1 MINFLRKI
9 RKQLLSE
16 NKFTKYLIY
25 ALGEILL
32 IVIGILIALAINNSN
47 ENSKERTKE
56 LSYLKN
62 IKNDLIINVQ
72 EIDGYINN
80 REQKIASA
88 KNILE
93 HFDGKPIEDLETM
106 VVDMGN
112 IYSWRKFFQ
121 NNNTYQELI
130 NSGNLAI
137 ISNDSIQNTLLNLE
151 SLYMKLKD
159 EESHFRY
166 DSELLLYAPSY
177 KIIDHHSLVEN
188 YKYQL
193 TNGQVGT
200 RLPII
205 RRQYELML
213 EDIEQKNGFA
223 MAVLVFGNMNQQL
236 AAMKNQ
242 SEELIKLIE
251 IEIKK

>member
-1 MINFLRKI
+1 MISYLRKI
-9 RKQLLSE
+9 RRQLLSE

-32 IVIGILIALAINNSN
+32 IVIGILIALAINNAN
-47 ENSKERTKE
+47 ENSKVRTKE
-56 LSYLKN
+56 FSYLKN

-80 REQKIASA
+80 REQRIASA
-88 KNILE
+88 KTILE
-93 HFDGKPIEDLETM
+93 HFDGKPIENLETM
-106 VVDMGN
+106 IVDIGN

-137 ISNDSIQNTLLNLE
+137 ISNDSIKNTLLNLE
-151 SLYMKLKD
+151 SLYKKLKD

-166 DSELLLYAPSY
+166 DSEILLYAPSY
-177 KIIDHHSLVEN
+177 KIIDHHSFVEN

-193 TNGQVGT
+193 SNGQVGT
-200 RLPII
+200 RLPLI
-205 RRQYELML
+205 RGQYELML

-223 MAVLVFGNMNQQL
+223 MAVLEFGIMNQQL

-251 IEIKK
+251 SEIK